1 MSLMTIFVTGMM
13 AVSAV
18 SAAEVQMATIEV
30 PTAYAV
36 QGSTVAIPIVVR
48 GVDNISGAYVNV
60 SHTENF
66 QTIGVF
72 SGDLDTTSYTKTLN
86 ETTGV
91 GVVDTIQQSEG
102 ENITLFT
109 IVGKLKGAMG
119 SILDI
124 GDVNIL
130 GDDYKPVQVVVA
142 AGGVYTENPVI
153 KLGETLVTDIT
164 VTNTGSDTDT
174 LRSFVRS
181 QDDIIKSGRTDEYS
195 SGETKTVRLSGVIP
209 IDPANIGTKTLEVG
223 VYDPNDNYKRLD
235 SWTTQIEI
243 EGAVDGQIA
252 DVVFIV
258 EDTIEY
264 QSDPTIA
271 LGESMDMLISV
282 TNTGSVDTEY
292 TVKMTAGDG
301 SYQTVQLLVAVGQ
314 TETATLRTTIPN
326 IPALVGD
333 LSMTATIE
341 ADGVTLDTVENT
353 MSIVMTRVGATI
365 ENVIF
370 TVLS

>member
-1 MSLMTIFVTGMM
+1 MKGGRMKHNGIKWGVIVMSLMTIFVTGMM

-48 GVDNISGAYVNV
+48 GIDNISGAYVNV

-109 IVGKLKGAMG
+109 IVGKLKGAIG

-174 LRSFVRS
+174 LRSAVRI
-181 QDDIIKSGRTDEYS
+181 QGGTIMAIGRNDEYIT
-195 SGETKTVRLSGVIP
+195 GETKTVRISGEIP
-209 IDPANIGTKTLEVG
+209 IDPA
-223 VYDPNDNYKRLD
+223 
-235 SWTTQIEI
+235 
-243 EGAVDGQIA
+243 
-252 DVVFIV
+252 
-258 EDTIEY
+258 
-264 QSDPTIA
+264 
-271 LGESMDMLISV
+271 
-282 TNTGSVDTEY
+282 
-292 TVKMTAGDG
+292 
-301 SYQTVQLLVAVGQ
+301 
-314 TETATLRTTIPN
+314 
-326 IPALVGD
+326 
-333 LSMTATIE
+333 
-341 ADGVTLDTVENT
+341 
-353 MSIVMTRVGATI
+353 
-365 ENVIF
+365 
-370 TVLS
+370 